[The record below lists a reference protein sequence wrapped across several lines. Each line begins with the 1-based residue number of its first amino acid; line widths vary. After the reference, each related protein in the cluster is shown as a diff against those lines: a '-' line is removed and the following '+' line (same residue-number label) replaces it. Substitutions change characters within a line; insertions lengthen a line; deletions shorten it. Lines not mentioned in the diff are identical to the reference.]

1 MGPEATVDFMKR
13 VIMATN
19 AEDDADHIRMIVDNN
34 PQVPSRIKAIV
45 EGTGESP
52 ASHLAEMAQSLVS
65 HGADFLVMPCNT
77 AHYYHNEISAA
88 VNVPVMNMINLTVE
102 AIMKENPGIRIV
114 GLLASDAVLNTKLY
128 HKSFE
133 AEDVKLIHPAPERQ
147 QNLMKS
153 IGQIKKGKYGT
164 YEQKV
169 LQSAAA
175 SLEKRGAEA
184 LIIGCTELSVI
195 WNDSAGKTI
204 AFDSSQVLAEATVKA
219 AKHWDANVA

>member
-13 VIMATN
+13 VIEATN
-19 AEDDADHIRMIVDNN
+19 AEDDSDHIRMIVDNN

-52 ASHLAEMAQSLVS
+52 ASHLVEMAQSLVS

-77 AHYYHNEISAA
+77 AHYYYNEISAS

-102 AIMKENPGIRIV
+102 AIMKENPRNRMV
-114 GLLASDAVLNTKLY
+114 GLLASDAVLKTKLY

-133 AEDVKLIHPAPERQ
+133 AEDVKLIQPAPERQ

-153 IGQIKKGKYGT
+153 IRQIKKGKYGK
-164 YEQKV
+164 YEQEA
-169 LQSAAA
+169 LQSASAD
-175 SLEKRGAEA
+175 LEKSGAEA

-219 AKHWDANVA
+219 AKHSDANAS

>member
-13 VIMATN
+13 VIEATN

-52 ASHLAEMAQSLVS
+52 ASHLVEMAQNLEY
-65 HGADFLVMPCNT
+65 HGVDFLVMPCNT
-77 AHYYHNEISAA
+77 AHYYYNEISAS
-88 VNVPVMNMINLTVE
+88 VTVPVMNMINLTVE

-114 GLLASDAVLNTKLY
+114 GLLASDAVLKTKLY

-133 AEDVKLIHPAPERQ
+133 AEDVKLIQPAPERQ

-153 IGQIKKGKYGT
+153 IRQIKKGKYGK
-164 YEQKV
+164 YEQEA
-169 LQSAAA
+169 LQSASAD
-175 SLEKRGAEA
+175 LEKSGAET

-219 AKHWDANVA
+219 AKHSDANAS

>member
-1 MGPEATVDFMKR
+1 MGPEATLDFMKR
-13 VIMATN
+13 VIMGTN

-52 ASHLAEMAQSLVS
+52 ASHLVEMAQSLVS

-77 AHYYHNEISAA
+77 AHYYYNEISAS

-102 AIMKENPGIRIV
+102 AIMKENPEIGVV
-114 GLLASDAVLNTKLY
+114 GLLTSDAVLKTKLY

-133 AEDVKLIHPAPERQ
+133 AENVRLIHPAPEQQ

-153 IGQIKKGKYGT
+153 IRRIKKGKHGT
-164 YEQKV
+164 YEQEV

-175 SLEKRGAEA
+175 GLEERGAEA
-184 LIIGCTELSVI
+184 LIVGCTELSVI
-195 WNDSAGKTI
+195 WNDSTGKTI

-219 AKHWDANVA
+219 AKHINANVA